1 MRRLKDYSRREWLR
15 NKPLD
20 HLLIQLAN
28 DGLQSAFRAMR
39 PRGLKTFLQNCAQ
52 LQGKTIGLVI
62 AYEQPW
68 TLDWLLRAASRN
80 IADMTLLVF
89 DNSRKKSSR
98 VAIQRVCRQAGTP
111 YLGLPPNPTKHP
123 NRSHGMAMTWVYH
136 NVVKKIRPRI
146 FTYIDH
152 DLIPMETIQMGPI
165 LGDQPCYG
173 LPNVSLWGR
182 SLWAGYCSYNFS
194 AVADLPL
201 NFLNDFSNGLDTG
214 GRNWHCLYRNF
225 DWTRLRSACVEKV
238 PVKDPLTGESRDL
251 TVVDNRWLHLG
262 GASYHAGFRSQR
274 AFFESIAK
282 ASDEGATLSSL
293 TAARRA

>member
-1 MRRLKDYSRREWLR
+1 MRRLKDYSQKEWLR

-20 HLLIQLAN
+20 HFLIQLAN
-28 DGLQSAFRAMR
+28 DGLQHFFRAMR
-39 PRGLKTFLQNCAQ
+39 PRELQTFLENCAQ

-80 IADMTLLVF
+80 LADMTLLVF
-89 DNSRKKSSR
+89 DNSRTKSSR
-98 VAIQRVCRQAGTP
+98 VAIQRICRQAGAP

-123 NRSHGMAMTWVYH
+123 NRSHGMAMTWVFH
-136 NVVKKIRPRI
+136 NVVKKIRPRF

-152 DLIPMETIQMGPI
+152 DLIPIEPIHMGTI
-165 LGDQPCYG
+165 LGDQPYYG
-173 LPNVSLWGR
+173 LPNVSPWGW

-194 AVADLPL
+194 LVADLPL

-225 DWTRLRSACVEKV
+225 DPARLRSACIESVC
-238 PVKDPLTGESRDL
+238 VKDPFNGENRHL
-251 TVVDNRWLHLG
+251 TVVDKHWIHLG
-262 GASYHAGFRSQR
+262 GASYYAGFRSQM
-274 AFFESIAK
+274 AFFQRIAT
-282 ASDEGATLSSL
+282 AIDQGATLSAL
-293 TAARRA
+293 TAVQHT